1 MTRSEPPVSG
11 IQEIF
16 DFVAAQLDEDARLAI
31 AASPGPWAADTG
43 HADVPASTNTKAA
56 LHIARH
62 TPSRVLAEVA
72 FKRSVL
78 EVYRPQPHRPHPD
91 AEIPRVLRLLAAP
104 YAEQP
109 DYQEDWKL

>member
-1 MTRSEPPVSG
+1 MTGSEPAVSG

-16 DFVAAQLDEDARLAI
+16 DFVSAQLDEDAKLAT
-31 AASPGPWAADTG
+31 AVPPGPWAAGTG
-43 HADVPASTNTKAA
+43 HADIPASQNTEAA
-56 LHIARH
+56 LHNARH

-78 EVYRPQPHRPHPD
+78 EVYRPKPHRLHPD
-91 AEIPRVLRLLAAP
+91 AEIPRMLRLLAAP

-109 DYQEDWKL
+109 GYQEDWKP